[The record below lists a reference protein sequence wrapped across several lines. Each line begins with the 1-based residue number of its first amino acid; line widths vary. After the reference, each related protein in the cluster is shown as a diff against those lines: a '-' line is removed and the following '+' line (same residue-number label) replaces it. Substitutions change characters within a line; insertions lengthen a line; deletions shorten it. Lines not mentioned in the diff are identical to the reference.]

1 MQQDQKRAGA
11 APEGGALEIK
21 SLLARFRTG
30 WVSVAAFSVAANL
43 LMLAPSLYMLQVYDR
58 VLASGNVFTL
68 VMLSLMIV
76 GLLALMGALDYA
88 RSAVIIQIGA
98 RFDAALAGRVHE
110 AAFQRGLAGVPANAG
125 QAVSDLNTVRQFLTG
140 SAVFAFFDAPWFP
153 LFLLVMFLFHPWV
166 GTLALAGAVALV
178 ALAWLNEQVSRKLLA
193 EAGGLSVRAGV
204 EADGQLRN
212 AEAIQAMGMLA
223 RLRARWQ
230 RLHVGYVRRQG
241 LASRRSAMIAS
252 MSKTVRLALQSLVL
266 GLGAWLVLQSHVSA
280 GMMIAGSILMGRVL
294 SPIDQVIGAWR
305 QWTGTR
311 LAWRRLQTL
320 LETYPG
326 QPAGLALPEPTG
338 ALRLEGATV
347 TPPGAA
353 QPTLVNVSLALA
365 PGQVLGV
372 IGPSGAGKST
382 LARLVAGVWPA
393 RLGAVRLDGAD
404 LRQWERTRLG
414 EWLGYV
420 PQDVELFSGTVA
432 ENIARFPD
440 PDSDGE
446 ELARRV
452 IEAARLAGAHD
463 MILALPRG
471 YDTLL
476 GAGGQGLSGGQR
488 QRIALARALYGT
500 PRLVVLDEP
509 NASLDDAGEQAL
521 LDALGR
527 LREIG
532 ATVVLVT
539 HRPKVLAATTHLL
552 LLRDGRA
559 QRFGATSEV
568 LRPPPAGATGAEGA
582 AAPRPATFDAKA
594 DPGQPAQAPGMAG
607 ATGAG
612 GAVPASSVRTPA
624 SVAQVYPLAGGA
636 FPGQFS
642 GGKA

>member
-1 MQQDQKRAGA
+1 MQQTQTRAGA
-11 APEGGALEIK
+11 PQDGDALEIK

-30 WVSVAAFSVAANL
+30 WYSVAAFSVAANL

-88 RSAVIIQIGA
+88 RSVVIIQIGA
-98 RFDAALAGRVHE
+98 RFDAALAGRVHG
-110 AAFQRGLAGVPANAG
+110 AAFERGLAGVPANAS
-125 QAVSDLNTVRQFLTG
+125 QAVNDLNTLRQFLTG

-166 GTLALAGAVALV
+166 GTLALAGAVVLV

-204 EADGQLRN
+204 EAEGQLRN
-212 AEAIQAMGMLA
+212 AEAIQAMGMLD

-241 LASRRSAMIAS
+241 MASQRSAMIAS
-252 MSKTVRLALQSLVL
+252 LSKTVRMALQSLVL

-305 QWTGTR
+305 QWAGTR
-311 LAWRRLQTL
+311 LAWRRLQDLQT
-320 LETYPG
+320 TYPK
-326 QPAGLALPEPTG
+326 PAAGLTLPEPKG
-338 ALRLEGATV
+338 ALRLEGVTV

-353 QPTLVNVSLALA
+353 QPTLVNVSFALE

-372 IGPSGAGKST
+372 VGPSGAGKST

-393 RLGAVRLDGAD
+393 RLGTARLDGAD
-404 LRQWERTRLG
+404 LRQWERARLG

-432 ENIARFPD
+432 ENIARFPG

-446 ELARRV
+446 VLARRV
-452 IEAARLAGAHD
+452 IDAARLAGAHD

-471 YDTLL
+471 YDTPL
-476 GAGGQGLSGGQR
+476 GTGGQGLSGGQR

-509 NASLDDAGEQAL
+509 NASLDDVGEQAL

-527 LREIG
+527 LREMG

-552 LLRDGRA
+552 LLRDGQA
-559 QRFGATSEV
+559 QRFGATHEV
-568 LRPPPAGATGAEGA
+568 LRPPPEGA
-582 AAPRPATFDAKA
+582 AGGNARAASQSAAPAAAGGRPTGAASPPRPSATA
-594 DPGQPAQAPGMAG
+594 
-607 ATGAG
+607 
-612 GAVPASSVRTPA
+612 
-624 SVAQVYPLAGGA
+624 AQVYPLAGGA
-636 FPGQFS
+636 FPGHYF

>member
-1 MQQDQKRAGA
+1 MQQTQTRAGA
-11 APEGGALEIK
+11 AQGADVLDIK
-21 SLLARFRTG
+21 ALLARFRTG
-30 WVSVAAFSVAANL
+30 WYSVAAFSVAANL

-88 RSAVIIQIGA
+88 RSAVIVQIGA

-125 QAVSDLNTVRQFLTG
+125 QAVNDLNTVRQFLTG

-153 LFLLVMFLFHPWV
+153 LFLLVMFLFHPWM
-166 GTLALAGAVALV
+166 GTLALGGTIILV

-204 EADGQLRN
+204 EAEGQLRN
-212 AEAIQAMGMLA
+212 AEAIQAMGMLD

-241 LASRRSAMIAS
+241 LASQRSAMIAS
-252 MSKTVRLALQSLVL
+252 LSKTVRMALQSLVL

-305 QWTGTR
+305 QWAGTR
-311 LAWRRLQTL
+311 LAWRRLQEL
-320 LETYPG
+320 LTTYPK
-326 QPAGLALPEPTG
+326 PSTGLTLPDPTG
-338 ALRLEGATV
+338 ALRLEGVTV

-353 QPTLVNVSLALA
+353 QPTLVNVSFALE

-372 IGPSGAGKST
+372 VGPSGAGKST

-393 RLGAVRLDGAD
+393 RLGTARLDGAD
-404 LRQWERTRLG
+404 LKQWERARLG

-432 ENIARFPD
+432 ENIARFPG

-446 ELARRV
+446 GLARRM
-452 IEAARLAGAHD
+452 IDAARLAGAHD

-471 YDTLL
+471 YDTPL

-559 QRFGATSEV
+559 QRFGATHDV
-568 LRPPPAGATGAEGA
+568 LRPGPEGAPGATPSPPTASVEPGGRA
-582 AAPRPATFDAKA
+582 AT
-594 DPGQPAQAPGMAG
+594 MAG
-607 ATGAG
+607 ATGASASGVAGSPAQTRPG
-612 GAVPASSVRTPA
+612 GSA
-624 SVAQVYPLAGGA
+624 AQVYPLAGGA
-636 FPGQFS
+636 FAGRIF

>member
-11 APEGGALEIK
+11 APEGGALDIK
-21 SLLARFRTG
+21 ALLARFRTG
-30 WVSVAAFSVAANL
+30 WYSVAAFSVAANL

-125 QAVSDLNTVRQFLTG
+125 QAVNDLNTVRQFLTG

-153 LFLLVMFLFHPWV
+153 LFLLVMFLFHPWM
-166 GTLALAGAVALV
+166 GTLALAGTIILV

-204 EADGQLRN
+204 EAEGQLRN
-212 AEAIQAMGMLA
+212 AEAIQAMGMLD

-241 LASRRSAMIAS
+241 LASQRSAMIAS
-252 MSKTVRLALQSLVL
+252 LSKTVRMALQSLVL

-305 QWTGTR
+305 QWAGTR
-311 LAWRRLQTL
+311 LAWRRLQEL
-320 LETYPG
+320 LTTYPK
-326 QPAGLALPEPTG
+326 PSTGLTLPDPTG
-338 ALRLEGATV
+338 ALRLEGVTV

-353 QPTLVNVSLALA
+353 QPTLVNVSFALE

-372 IGPSGAGKST
+372 VGPSGAGKST

-393 RLGAVRLDGAD
+393 RLGTARLDGAD
-404 LRQWERTRLG
+404 LKQWERARLG

-432 ENIARFPD
+432 ENIARFPG

-446 ELARRV
+446 GLARRV
-452 IEAARLAGAHD
+452 IDAARLAGAHD

-471 YDTLL
+471 YDTPL

-559 QRFGATSEV
+559 QRFGATHDV
-568 LRPPPAGATGAEGA
+568 LRPGPEGAPGATPSPPTASAGPGGRA
-582 AAPRPATFDAKA
+582 AT
-594 DPGQPAQAPGMAG
+594 MAG
-607 ATGAG
+607 ATGTAASGVAG
-612 GAVPASSVRTPA
+612 SPAQTRSGGSA
-624 SVAQVYPLAGGA
+624 AQVYPLAGGA
-636 FPGQFS
+636 FAGRIL

>member
-21 SLLARFRTG
+21 SLLSRFRTG
-30 WVSVAAFSVAANL
+30 WYSVAAFSVAANL

-88 RSAVIIQIGA
+88 RSAVIVQIGA

-125 QAVSDLNTVRQFLTG
+125 QAVNDLNTVRQFLTG

-153 LFLLVMFLFHPWV
+153 LFLLVMFLFHPWM
-166 GTLALAGAVALV
+166 GTLALAGTIILV

-204 EADGQLRN
+204 EAEGQLRN
-212 AEAIQAMGMLA
+212 AEAIQAMGMLD

-241 LASRRSAMIAS
+241 LASQRSAMIAS
-252 MSKTVRLALQSLVL
+252 LSKTVRMALQSLVL

-305 QWTGTR
+305 QWAGTR
-311 LAWRRLQTL
+311 LAWRRLQEL
-320 LETYPG
+320 LTTYPK
-326 QPAGLALPEPTG
+326 PLTGLTLPDPKG
-338 ALRLEGATV
+338 ALRLEGVTV

-353 QPTLVNVSLALA
+353 QPTLVNVSFALE

-372 IGPSGAGKST
+372 VGPSGAGKST

-393 RLGAVRLDGAD
+393 RLGTARLDGAD
-404 LRQWERTRLG
+404 LKQWERARLG

-432 ENIARFPD
+432 ENIARFPE

-446 ELARRV
+446 GLARRV
-452 IEAARLAGAHD
+452 IDAARLAGAHD

-471 YDTLL
+471 YDTPL

-559 QRFGATSEV
+559 QRFGATHDV
-568 LRPPPAGATGAEGA
+568 LRPGPEGAPGATPSPPTAS
-582 AAPRPATFDAKA
+582 A
-594 DPGQPAQAPGMAG
+594 DPGGRAATMAG
-607 ATGAG
+607 ATGTAASGVAG
-612 GAVPASSVRTPA
+612 SPAQTRPGGSA
-624 SVAQVYPLAGGA
+624 AQVYPLAGGA
-636 FPGQFS
+636 FAGRIL

>member
-1 MQQDQKRAGA
+1 MRQNQTRTVAAQDV
-11 APEGGALEIK
+11 GALEIK

-88 RSAVIIQIGA
+88 RGVVIIQIGA

-110 AAFQRGLAGVPANAG
+110 AAFRRGLAGVPANAG

-153 LFLLVMFLFHPWV
+153 LFLLVMFLFHPWM
-166 GTLALAGAVALV
+166 GALALAGTIILV

-212 AEAIQAMGMLA
+212 AEAIQAMGMLD

-241 LASRRSAMIAS
+241 MASQRSAVIAS
-252 MSKTVRLALQSLVL
+252 VSKTVRMALQSLVL

-305 QWTGTR
+305 QWAGTR
-311 LAWRRLQTL
+311 LAWRRLQEL
-320 LETYPG
+320 LATYPA
-326 QPAGLALPEPTG
+326 PAAGLTLPEPKG
-338 ALRLEGATV
+338 ALRLEGVTV

-353 QPTLVNVSLALA
+353 QPTLVNVSLSLE

-372 IGPSGAGKST
+372 VGPSGAGKST

-393 RLGAVRLDGAD
+393 RLGTARLDGAD
-404 LRQWERTRLG
+404 LRQWERGRLG

-432 ENIARFPD
+432 ENIARFPA

-446 ELARRV
+446 VLAQRV
-452 IEAARLAGAHD
+452 IDAARMAGAHD

-471 YDTLL
+471 YDTPI
-476 GAGGQGLSGGQR
+476 GTGGQGLSGGQR

-527 LREIG
+527 LREAG

-552 LLRDGRA
+552 LLRDGQA
-559 QRFGATSEV
+559 QRFGATHEV
-568 LRPPPAGATGAEGA
+568 LRPPPERASGTMASPSASTSAAGNRPAATASTAGA
-582 AAPRPATFDAKA
+582 AASGGTAP
-594 DPGQPAQAPGMAG
+594 PAQARP
-607 ATGAG
+607 G
-612 GAVPASSVRTPA
+612 GAV
-624 SVAQVYPLAGGA
+624 AQVHPLAGGA
-636 FPGQFS
+636 VSGLIF

>member
-1 MQQDQKRAGA
+1 
-11 APEGGALEIK
+11 
-21 SLLARFRTG
+21 
-30 WVSVAAFSVAANL
+30 
-43 LMLAPSLYMLQVYDR
+43 
-58 VLASGNVFTL
+58 
-68 VMLSLMIV
+68 
-76 GLLALMGALDYA
+76 
-88 RSAVIIQIGA
+88 
-98 RFDAALAGRVHE
+98 
-110 AAFQRGLAGVPANAG
+110 
-125 QAVSDLNTVRQFLTG
+125 QFLTG

-153 LFLLVMFLFHPWV
+153 LFLLVMFLFHPWM
-166 GTLALAGAVALV
+166 GTLALAGTIILV

-204 EADGQLRN
+204 EAEGQLRN
-212 AEAIQAMGMLA
+212 AEAIQAMGMLD

-241 LASRRSAMIAS
+241 LASQRSAMIAS
-252 MSKTVRLALQSLVL
+252 LSKTVRMALQSLVL

-305 QWTGTR
+305 QWAGTR
-311 LAWRRLQTL
+311 LAWRRLQEL
-320 LETYPG
+320 LTTYPK
-326 QPAGLALPEPTG
+326 PSTGLTLPDPKG
-338 ALRLEGATV
+338 ALRLEGVTV

-353 QPTLVNVSLALA
+353 QPTLVNVSFALE

-372 IGPSGAGKST
+372 VGPSGAGKST

-393 RLGAVRLDGAD
+393 RLGTARLDGAD
-404 LRQWERTRLG
+404 LKQWERARLG

-432 ENIARFPD
+432 ENIARFPG

-446 ELARRV
+446 GLARRV
-452 IEAARLAGAHD
+452 IDAARLAGAHD

-471 YDTLL
+471 YDTPL

-559 QRFGATSEV
+559 QRFGATHDV
-568 LRPPPAGATGAEGA
+568 LRPGPEGAPGATPSPPTASAGPGGRA
-582 AAPRPATFDAKA
+582 AT
-594 DPGQPAQAPGMAG
+594 MAG
-607 ATGAG
+607 ATGTAASGVAG
-612 GAVPASSVRTPA
+612 SPAQTRSGGSA
-624 SVAQVYPLAGGA
+624 AQVYPLAGGA
-636 FPGQFS
+636 FAGRIL

>member
-1 MQQDQKRAGA
+1 MQQTQTRAGA
-11 APEGGALEIK
+11 AQGSDVLDIKALL
-21 SLLARFRTG
+21 SRFRTG
-30 WVSVAAFSVAANL
+30 WYSVAAFSVATNL

-125 QAVSDLNTVRQFLTG
+125 QAVNDLNTVRQFLTG

-153 LFLLVMFLFHPWV
+153 LFLLVMFLFHPWM
-166 GTLALAGAVALV
+166 GTLALAGTIILV

-204 EADGQLRN
+204 EAEGQLRN
-212 AEAIQAMGMLA
+212 AEAIQAMGMLD

-241 LASRRSAMIAS
+241 LASQRSAMIAS
-252 MSKTVRLALQSLVL
+252 LSKTVRMALQSLVL

-305 QWTGTR
+305 QWAGTR
-311 LAWRRLQTL
+311 LAWRRLQEL
-320 LETYPG
+320 LTTYPK
-326 QPAGLALPEPTG
+326 PSTGLTLPDPTG
-338 ALRLEGATV
+338 ALRLEGVTV

-353 QPTLVNVSLALA
+353 QPTLVNVSFALE

-372 IGPSGAGKST
+372 VGPSGAGKST

-393 RLGAVRLDGAD
+393 RLGTARLDGAD
-404 LRQWERTRLG
+404 LKQWERARLG

-432 ENIARFPD
+432 ENIARFPG

-446 ELARRV
+446 GLARRV
-452 IEAARLAGAHD
+452 IDAARLAGAHD

-471 YDTLL
+471 YDTPL

-488 QRIALARALYGT
+488 QRIALARALFGT

-559 QRFGATSEV
+559 QRFGATHDV
-568 LRPPPAGATGAEGA
+568 LRPGPEGA
-582 AAPRPATFDAKA
+582 PGARPSPPTASAEPGGRAAT
-594 DPGQPAQAPGMAG
+594 MAG
-607 ATGAG
+607 ATGAAASGVAGSPPQTRPG
-612 GAVPASSVRTPA
+612 GSA
-624 SVAQVYPLAGGA
+624 AQVYPLAGGA
-636 FPGQFS
+636 FAGRIL

>member
-1 MQQDQKRAGA
+1 MQQTQTRPGA
-11 APEGGALEIK
+11 AQGADVLDIK
-21 SLLARFRTG
+21 ALLSRFRTG
-30 WVSVAAFSVAANL
+30 WYSVAAFSVAANL

-125 QAVSDLNTVRQFLTG
+125 QAVNDLNTVRQFLTG

-153 LFLLVMFLFHPWV
+153 LFLLVMFLFHPWM
-166 GTLALAGAVALV
+166 GTLALAGTIILV
-178 ALAWLNEQVSRKLLA
+178 ALAWLNEQVSCKLLA

-204 EADGQLRN
+204 EAEGQLRN
-212 AEAIQAMGMLA
+212 AEAIQAMGMLD

-241 LASRRSAMIAS
+241 LASQRSAMIAS
-252 MSKTVRLALQSLVL
+252 LSKTVRMALQSLVL
-266 GLGAWLVLQSHVSA
+266 GQGAWLVLQSHVSA

-305 QWTGTR
+305 QWAGTR
-311 LAWRRLQTL
+311 LAWRRLQEL
-320 LETYPG
+320 LTTYPK
-326 QPAGLALPEPTG
+326 PSTGLTLPDPTG
-338 ALRLEGATV
+338 ALRLEGVTV

-353 QPTLVNVSLALA
+353 QPTLVNVSFALE

-372 IGPSGAGKST
+372 VGPSGAGKST

-393 RLGAVRLDGAD
+393 RLGTARLDGAD
-404 LRQWERTRLG
+404 LKQWERARLG

-432 ENIARFPD
+432 ENIARFPG

-446 ELARRV
+446 GLARRV
-452 IEAARLAGAHD
+452 IDAARLAGAHD

-471 YDTLL
+471 YDTPL

-488 QRIALARALYGT
+488 QRIALARALFGT

-559 QRFGATSEV
+559 QRFGATHDV
-568 LRPPPAGATGAEGA
+568 LRPGPEGAPGATPSPPTAPVEPGGSA
-582 AAPRPATFDAKA
+582 AL
-594 DPGQPAQAPGMAG
+594 
-607 ATGAG
+607 
-612 GAVPASSVRTPA
+612 
-624 SVAQVYPLAGGA
+624 VYPLAGGA
-636 FPGQFS
+636 FAGRIF